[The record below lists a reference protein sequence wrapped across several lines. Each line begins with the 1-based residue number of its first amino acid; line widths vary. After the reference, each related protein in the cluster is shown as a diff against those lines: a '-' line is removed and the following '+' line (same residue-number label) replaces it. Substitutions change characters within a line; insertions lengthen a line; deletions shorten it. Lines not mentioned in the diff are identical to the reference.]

1 MTNLETMTIDAMME
15 LGLTQLGDAHEIYA
29 YVAQYGI
36 EGMTYD
42 EVLNLAFDAMNEVV
56 YA

>member
-1 MTNLETMTIDAMME
+1 MTIDAMME